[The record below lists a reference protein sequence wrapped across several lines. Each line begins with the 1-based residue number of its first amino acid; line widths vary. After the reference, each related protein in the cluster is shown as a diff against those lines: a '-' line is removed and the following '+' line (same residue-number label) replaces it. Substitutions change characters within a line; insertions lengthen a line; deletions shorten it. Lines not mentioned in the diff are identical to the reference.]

1 VDVIPGG
8 VRVVSDG
15 DGTRLLTLRMGTG
28 TVSLASE
35 LNYDFYR
42 QPEYDTIDA
51 TLWYFQAIRDVVD
64 GPGRHEAALRPSQI
78 LAVSLPHSPL
88 VPHSSAVVDA
98 CGGALLRRTACA
110 LWHCRSQ
117 HSRESAAVTR
127 RVS

>member
-1 VDVIPGG
+1 VAGYGGRHPGG

-35 LNYDFYR
+35 LNYDFYL

-88 VPHSSAVVDA
+88 VPHSSARWSTPAAVRCCVVRPA
-98 CGGALLRRTACA
+98 LSGIVGASIPGNLRR
-110 LWHCRSQ
+110 
-117 HSRESAAVTR
+117 
-127 RVS
+127 